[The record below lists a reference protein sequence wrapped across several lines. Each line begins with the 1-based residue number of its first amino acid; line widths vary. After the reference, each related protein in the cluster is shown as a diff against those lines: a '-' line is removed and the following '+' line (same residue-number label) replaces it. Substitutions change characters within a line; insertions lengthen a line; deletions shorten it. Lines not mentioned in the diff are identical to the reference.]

1 MNELILSTIMLFADY
16 GQTRY
21 IVSNSDRYYET
32 NVLLGPNPCASDVDK
47 YFTGV
52 ILLNAG
58 VKLLLPKRQAEKT
71 WRIVSIFQASFV
83 TQNQRLGIGFDYR
96 F

>member
-1 MNELILSTIMLFADY
+1 MLFADY

-32 NVLLGPNPCASDVDK
+32 NVLLGPNPCTNDVDK
-47 YFTGV
+47 YFAGV

-58 VKLLLPKRQAEKT
+58 VKLLLPKQQAEKT